1 MAQAGIFAL
10 YPSHIGFADDM
21 VSWVNKA
28 RINLPTVCNVEVT
41 LPRANNVPQEFKC
54 F

>member
-10 YPSHIGFADDM
+10 DPSHIGFAHDM

-28 RINLPTVCNVEVT
+28 RINLPTVCHVEVT
-41 LPRANNVPQEFKC
+41 LPTGNNIPQEFKC